1 MRRGRW
7 YNSSGMSRSFA
18 SASGFALSLGLAAV
32 GWSANARAQAPADLS
47 AGGLAPPPAVESQ
60 SDAEAAAAGPN
71 QTETELAEA
80 DRRDSG
86 RGLEFVWLNGEIGVG
101 HFGLGTF
108 KKDDL
113 LGPGPGTT
121 QTGLV
126 VGGGAG
132 LRLVFWTLGARFR
145 YGAFSDWKLWT
156 LGLEGGLHMPL
167 GALEPYATLGVGYAS
182 VSPSV
187 EIAEL
192 DGTAGSGSASAKGLD
207 ARLGVGVDYYLT
219 NMFSVGLN
227 VTGDM
232 LVLSRSAVDGAA
244 AGTTY
249 ASDGSSIGAGVTAT
263 FVGGLHF

>member
-1 MRRGRW
+1 
-7 YNSSGMSRSFA
+7 MSRSFA
-18 SASGFALSLGLAAV
+18 SASGFALSLGLAVA
-32 GWSANARAQAPADLS
+32 GWSGHARAQAPADLS

-60 SDAEAAAAGPN
+60 SETETAAAAPN
-71 QTETELAEA
+71 QTEAELAEA
-80 DRRDSG
+80 DRKDSG

-101 HFGLGTF
+101 HFGLNTF

-113 LGPGPGTT
+113 FGPGPETT

-126 VGGGAG
+126 VGAGAG

-156 LGLEGGLHMPL
+156 LGVEGGLHMPL
-167 GALEPYATLGVGYAS
+167 GAFEPYATLGVGYAS
-182 VSPSV
+182 VSSSV
-187 EIAEL
+187 VEMVDL
-192 DGTAGSGSASAKGLD
+192 DGSSSSGSTSAKGLD
-207 ARLGVGVDYYLT
+207 ARLGVGADYYLT

-244 AGTTY
+244 AGSTF
-249 ASDGSSIGAGVTAT
+249 ASDASSIGAGVTAT

>member
-1 MRRGRW
+1 
-7 YNSSGMSRSFA
+7 MSRSFA
-18 SASGFALSLGLAAV
+18 SASGFALSLGLAAA
-32 GWSANARAQAPADLS
+32 GWSGHARAQAPADLS

-60 SDAEAAAAGPN
+60 SETETAAAAPN
-71 QTETELAEA
+71 QTEAELAEA
-80 DRRDSG
+80 DRKDSG

-101 HFGLGTF
+101 HFGLNTF

-113 LGPGPGTT
+113 FGPGPETT

-126 VGGGAG
+126 VGAGAG

-156 LGLEGGLHMPL
+156 LGVEGGLHMPL
-167 GALEPYATLGVGYAS
+167 GAFEPYATLGVGYAS
-182 VSPSV
+182 VSSSV
-187 EIAEL
+187 VEMVDL
-192 DGTAGSGSASAKGLD
+192 DGSSSSGSTSAKGLD
-207 ARLGVGVDYYLT
+207 ARLGLGADYYLT

-244 AGTTY
+244 AGSTF
-249 ASDGSSIGAGVTAT
+249 ASDASSIGAGVTAT